1 MVGPEK
7 GTSAGTRMEPNAG
20 MAPNTLIHLA
30 GIIKALRQRGVF
42 LYDPKAGRKCFYV
55 GQPILQL
62 FASRGK
68 KGGAHRMWG
77 QCRGD
82 ELPAGLAKTIPA
94 S

>member
-1 MVGPEK
+1 
-7 GTSAGTRMEPNAG
+7 MEPNAG

-68 KGGAHRMWG
+68 KGGAHSIQAFQIHLISLKIYW
-77 QCRGD
+77 
-82 ELPAGLAKTIPA
+82 KYKVA
-94 S
+94 SNLVSPGIR